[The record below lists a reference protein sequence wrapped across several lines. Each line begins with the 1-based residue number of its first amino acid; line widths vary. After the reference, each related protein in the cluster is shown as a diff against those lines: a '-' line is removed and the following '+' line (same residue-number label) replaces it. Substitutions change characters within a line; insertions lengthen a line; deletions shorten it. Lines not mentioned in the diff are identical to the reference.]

1 MLSLL
6 CILQETNSGCFGTF
20 WSYKAIDINTS
31 SILQY
36 FEMTKSF
43 LNIVYLNN
51 PDINIKSKMAT
62 INLHTGSDK
71 VCHFVCIL
79 ILNDPYCSHHLYF
92 MILWTDNFI
101 LFIQVVF
108 FSSNHGINVKCKQ
121 L

>member
-1 MLSLL
+1 
-6 CILQETNSGCFGTF
+6 
-20 WSYKAIDINTS
+20 
-31 SILQY
+31 
-36 FEMTKSF
+36 MTKSF

-62 INLHTGSDK
+62 INLHTGRDK

-79 ILNDPYCSHHLYF
+79 ILNDPYCSHNLFF